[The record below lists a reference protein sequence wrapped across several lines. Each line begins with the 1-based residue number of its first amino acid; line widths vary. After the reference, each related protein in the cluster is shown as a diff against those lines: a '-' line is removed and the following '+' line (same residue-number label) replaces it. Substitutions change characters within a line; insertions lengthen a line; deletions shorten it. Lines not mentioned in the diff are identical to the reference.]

1 MHEIN
6 IGRWIFRY
14 KAKWTQFM
22 VGGGLEWSEKRW
34 WLCLRLGPFLVD
46 VVYGKRPPW

>member
-1 MHEIN
+1 MREIN

-14 KAKWTQFM
+14 KVKWTQFM
-22 VGGGLEWSEKRW
+22 VGGGFEWSERA